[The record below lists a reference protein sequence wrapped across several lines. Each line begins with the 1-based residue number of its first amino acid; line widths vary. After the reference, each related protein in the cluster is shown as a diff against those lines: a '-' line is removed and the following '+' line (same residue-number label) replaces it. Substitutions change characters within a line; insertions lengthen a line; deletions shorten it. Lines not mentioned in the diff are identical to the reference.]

1 MYEPNELKEIMYEQQ
16 EKVGLFKDDR
26 KEKYKNKKLVR
37 LSKFTEVTHS
47 VIETLQAWGIPF
59 TIANIIHSKRQL
71 HRITTDVFIPY
82 ANVVIR
88 QVDMNDEI
96 DLQKQDLYYD
106 RMKRNFYPFFI
117 RSNESREFVMMK
129 LMNVIQKANENPQRG
144 FKNYKFIEAPK
155 PQPKKEPKKKRP
167 RIKAVKVEPRKKVT
181 NN

>member
-1 MYEPNELKEIMYEQQ
+1 MFEPNELRDLMYEQQ

-26 KEKYKNKKLVR
+26 KEKYKNKRLVR

-47 VIETLQAWGIPF
+47 VIETLQAWGIPY

-71 HRITTDVFIPY
+71 HRITTDIFIPY

-88 QVDMNDEI
+88 QVDMDDEI

-106 RMKRNFYPFFI
+106 RMKRNFYPLFI
-117 RSNESREFVMMK
+117 RSNEGCEFVIEK
-129 LMNVIQKANENPQRG
+129 LMNVLQKANAKPQRG
-144 FKNYKFIEAPK
+144 FASYPFIEAPK
-155 PQPKKEPKKKRP
+155 PKPKKEPKKKRP

-181 NN
+181 NY

>member
-1 MYEPNELKEIMYEQQ
+1 MYEPQELKAIMYEKQ

-26 KEKYKNKKLVR
+26 REKYKNKRLVR

-47 VIETLQAWGIPF
+47 VIETLQAWGIPY

-71 HRITTDVFIPY
+71 HRITTDIFIPY

-88 QVDMNDEI
+88 QVDMDDEV

-117 RSNESREFVMMK
+117 RSNESREFVIEK

-167 RIKAVKVEPRKKVT
+167 RIKAVKVEPRKKIT
-181 NN
+181 NY

>member
-1 MYEPNELKEIMYEQQ
+1 MFEPNELRNLMYEQQ

-26 KEKYKNKKLVR
+26 KEKYKNKRLVR

-47 VIETLQAWGIPF
+47 VIETLQAWGIPY

-71 HRITTDVFIPY
+71 HRITTDIFIPY

-88 QVDMNDEI
+88 QVDVDDEI
-96 DLQKQDLYYD
+96 DLQKQNVYYNC
-106 RMKRNFYPFFI
+106 MKRNFYPFFI
-117 RSNESREFVMMK
+117 RSSESQAFVMEK
-129 LMNVIQKANENPQRG
+129 LMNIIQKANEKPQIG
-144 FKNYKFIEAPK
+144 FASYPFIEAPK

-167 RIKAVKVEPRKKVT
+167 RINAVKVEPRKKVT

>member
-1 MYEPNELKEIMYEQQ
+1 MFEPNELRDLMYEQQ

-26 KEKYKNKKLVR
+26 KEKYKNKRLVR

-47 VIETLQAWGIPF
+47 VIETLQAWGIPY

-88 QVDMNDEI
+88 QVDMDDEI
-96 DLQKQDLYYD
+96 DLQKQSVYYSC
-106 RMKRNFYPFFI
+106 MKMNFYPLFI
-117 RSNESREFVMMK
+117 RSNESKEFVIEK
-129 LMNVIQKANENPQRG
+129 LMNVLQKANAKPQRG
-144 FKNYKFIEAPK
+144 FASYPFIEAPK

-181 NN
+181 NY